1 MSDYISIKEFATLG
15 GITEQSIYKRIS
27 KVDNPIQPFIDRTSK
42 PLKIDR
48 MALKVLYGKE
58 VDNSTT
64 QPSLKVV
71 EKVETQKEN
80 VYHKEEIQP
89 KEETSS
95 ASYQV
100 IKILQQQLEAN
111 QKELEAKNKTI
122 DSLTR
127 QLEANTQ
134 LLNQQQ
140 QLSLADKKRI
150 LELESSFED
159 RQNEQGSLWNRF
171 CKWWNKDS

>member
-1 MSDYISIKEFATLG
+1 M
-15 GITEQSIYKRIS
+15 
-27 KVDNPIQPFIDRTSK
+27 
-42 PLKIDR
+42 
-48 MALKVLYGKE
+48 
-58 VDNSTT
+58 
-64 QPSLKVV
+64 V